1 METWEDAL
9 ENHLIALRSHKLDDH
24 GMRSPVIFG
33 ITTRTQ
39 GNFHEER
46 GVKLVK
52 PNRAAVV
59 TVMDCQWVWMHNGG
73 LKPRLTVVA
82 NADLGAVRQTNI
94 DE

>member
-39 GNFHEER
+39 GSLHEER
-46 GVKLVK
+46 GVK
-52 PNRAAVV
+52 PNRTAVV
-59 TVMDCQWVWMHNGG
+59 TVMDCRWVWMHNGG